1 MPCIFIT
8 GANRGLGLG
17 LVKLYAKN
25 GWDVIAS
32 CRNPE
37 SSIELKDV
45 ANKKNNN
52 IKVYSLDVEDLNSIE
67 SLAKELQNIP
77 IDVLLNVAGYYGK
90 SIVSEPGGL
99 QEFGDTDY
107 DDWLRIVKINIFAPM
122 KICESFIQNIELG
135 KQKKIITLS
144 SIIGSIGGNDQGM
157 MYAYRVSKAGVNAIM
172 RSMALDLSSRG
183 IIAIP
188 LHPGW
193 VRTDMGGPDAD
204 IDTETSVKGMKN
216 VIDNLKKEDSGRYMV
231 YDGSELPW

>member
-32 CRNPE
+32 CRNPQ
-37 SSIELKDV
+37 SSIELKDL

>member
-37 SSIELKDV
+37 SSIELKDL

-67 SLAKELQNIP
+67 SLAKELQNKP

>member
-37 SSIELKDV
+37 NSIELKDV

-52 IKVYSLDVEDLNSIE
+52 IRVYNLDVEDLNSIE
-67 SLAKELQNIP
+67 SLSKELKNIP

-90 SIVSEPGGL
+90 KIVSEPGGL
-99 QEFGDTDY
+99 QQFGDTDY
-107 DDWLRIVKINIFAPM
+107 DDWLRIVKINIFGPM

-172 RSMALDLSSRG
+172 RSMALDLSNRG

-231 YDGSELPW
+231 YDGTELPW